1 MARSTH
7 MIPAF
12 KLTHYPSSGLY
23 KLAKTCKFP
32 IKNFRRVIGWGYTP
46 EEAHK
51 SWQEA
56 HREMTSKYL
65 REAKK
70 SLPERLGEAGAV
82 QEVKSPKAPKSP
94 SPKSPKASRT
104 SRTQARDKSGRF
116 AQIKTVPSES
126 GNTITIQISLPI

>member
-56 HREMTSKYL
+56 HREMTQKYL

-70 SLPERLGEAGAV
+70 SLSERLGEAGAV
-82 QEVKSPKAPKSP
+82 QEVQSPKTSQP
-94 SPKSPKASRT
+94 SQHSKT
-104 SRTQARDKSGRF
+104 SKTPARDKSGRF
-116 AQIKTVPSES
+116 AQVKTAPSKS

>member
-1 MARSTH
+1 MARSVR

-56 HREMTSKYL
+56 HKEMTNKYL

-70 SLPERLGEAGAV
+70 SLSERLGEAGAV
-82 QEVKSPKAPKSP
+82 QEVKSPAKSKPKT
-94 SPKSPKASRT
+94 PKT
-104 SRTQARDKSGRF
+104 SQARDKSGRF
-116 AQIKTVPSES
+116 TQIKTVPSES